1 MTRALQKNWSK
12 TNYMPIRKKHYHRY
26 RTYLTIEVDILAR
39 NMHEAK
45 AIEQNLDFGNLRN
58 SAGEEVEW
66 GITEKVEKLRRISH
80 G

>member
-1 MTRALQKNWSK
+1 VTKPFKKN
-12 TNYMPIRKKHYHRY
+12 RY

-39 NMHEAK
+39 NMREAK
-45 AIEQNLDFGNLRN
+45 AIEQGLDFGNLRN

-66 GITEKVEKLRRISH
+66 GIVERKEKLRRISH